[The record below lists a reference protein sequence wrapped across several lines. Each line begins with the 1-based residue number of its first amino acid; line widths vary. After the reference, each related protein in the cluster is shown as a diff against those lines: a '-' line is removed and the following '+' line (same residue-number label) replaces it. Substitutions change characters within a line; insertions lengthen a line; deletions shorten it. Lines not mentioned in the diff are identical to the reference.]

1 MEMLVVMAIIGLV
14 AAVAMP
20 SVGAGIESVR
30 LATATQSI
38 SAFLNSAVNY
48 AERHQQAVDL
58 VITPKENRFSAYS
71 ADGGFTRDLTLPDGI
86 TLESVQPE
94 ITELMLLPGGTVP
107 GIALQIANRRGSRR
121 LVRLDPM
128 TGFPRVTSVET
139 K

>member
-1 MEMLVVMAIIGLV
+1 MEMLVVMAIIGLL

-30 LATATQSI
+30 LATAAESI

-58 VITPKENRFSAYS
+58 VISAKENRLSAYS
-71 ADGGFTRDLTLPDGI
+71 SDGGFTRDLALPDGI
-86 TLESVQPE
+86 ALESVQPE
-94 ITELMLLPGGTVP
+94 TAEIILLPGGTVP
-107 GIALQIANRRGSRR
+107 GIGLQIANRRGSRR

-128 TGFPRVTSVET
+128 TGFPRVTSVEQ